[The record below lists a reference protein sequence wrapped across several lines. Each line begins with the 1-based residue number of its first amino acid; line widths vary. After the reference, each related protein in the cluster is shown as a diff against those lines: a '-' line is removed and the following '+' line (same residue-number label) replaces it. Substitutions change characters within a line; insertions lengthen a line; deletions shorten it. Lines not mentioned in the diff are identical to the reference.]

1 MNKRETGGCYEEMAA
16 AYLEKEGYHILERNY
31 YTRQGEIDII
41 ARDSSYLV
49 FIEVKYRNDSKKG
62 DPSEAVT
69 YQKQQKIIKSA
80 RYYLYK
86 HNLSEDCPCRFDV
99 VSILKDQIQLI
110 KNAF

>member
-1 MNKRETGGCYEEMAA
+1 MNKRETGGCYEDMAA

-31 YTRQGEIDII
+31 YTRQGEIDLI
-41 ARDSSYLV
+41 AMDGDYLV
-49 FIEVKYRNDSKKG
+49 FIEVKYRKDLKKG
-62 DPSEAVT
+62 HPAEAVA

-86 HNLSEDCPCRFDV
+86 HHLSEDKPCRFDV
-99 VSILKDQIQLI
+99 VSILNDEIQLI